1 VRLCKK
7 GLNFIIAVPL
17 SLLFSGCGV
26 VWVTLSNQ
34 GGGANGP
41 TVTAIY
47 RSVGPTNTAALASGA
62 GNNMTVAGNIATF
75 VIALPNNIG
84 VGDAIQY
91 QVTGVWNIAFIS
103 SRMSNTVY
111 AVQNVAGF
119 SPSATT
125 ANTSWSI
132 FRAYT
137 GFANALV
144 GTENT
149 GINAAVRNFETWTNG
164 QNMVANNEQWNFAF
178 YADAVD
184 GYTNFLT
191 ISASWISDSTHFLK
205 LYTPFLTSEVGISQR
220 HNGSWL
226 ATGYEL
232 SFALTFSTAGLY
244 LGNPLNL
251 WIDGFQIAY
260 TNTVISPSSMQPVQ
274 SFTVASTGINTSIS
288 NSIIMSQ
295 VTASAPNIG
304 GIAVQLPSGN
314 VFYFWNNIIFN
325 SGVTASSVGF
335 FTDTGSTVYFYNNT
349 IYGFSQGLEQN
360 NTVTL
365 IAKNNIV
372 QGATVDGYLG
382 IFTTSDYNLSND
394 VTTTGGA
401 HDLTSKVVTFV
412 NSGDNDFLLS
422 VADISAKG
430 AGESLVND
438 PYFFFSTDITNIS
451 RTIPWDIGSST
462 PH

>member
-164 QNMVANNEQWNFAF
+164 QNMVARSPAGCQNVE
-178 YADAVD
+178 
-184 GYTNFLT
+184 
-191 ISASWISDSTHFLK
+191 
-205 LYTPFLTSEVGISQR
+205 
-220 HNGSWL
+220 
-226 ATGYEL
+226 
-232 SFALTFSTAGLY
+232 FS
-244 LGNPLNL
+244 
-251 WIDGFQIAY
+251 
-260 TNTVISPSSMQPVQ
+260 
-274 SFTVASTGINTSIS
+274 
-288 NSIIMSQ
+288 
-295 VTASAPNIG
+295 
-304 GIAVQLPSGN
+304 
-314 VFYFWNNIIFN
+314 
-325 SGVTASSVGF
+325 
-335 FTDTGSTVYFYNNT
+335 
-349 IYGFSQGLEQN
+349 
-360 NTVTL
+360 
-365 IAKNNIV
+365 
-372 QGATVDGYLG
+372 
-382 IFTTSDYNLSND
+382 
-394 VTTTGGA
+394 
-401 HDLTSKVVTFV
+401 
-412 NSGDNDFLLS
+412 
-422 VADISAKG
+422 
-430 AGESLVND
+430 
-438 PYFFFSTDITNIS
+438 
-451 RTIPWDIGSST
+451 
-462 PH
+462 